1 MKFDENDISISLTA
15 PNCFIN
21 GPKLLATKILVMY
34 LPARWRCHIK
44 TENLTSVVIY
54 FFIIYLLLLM
64 ISILAIFPRKYLGTK
79 TLMEMVLTRL
89 HIGTVLA
96 VQPPESKF
104 ICNEWPTTCLQ
115 YEEGYGVIRFFWRYV
130 ENRQRML
137 QLDLPKPARFF
148 YKIS

>member
-1 MKFDENDISISLTA
+1 
-15 PNCFIN
+15 
-21 GPKLLATKILVMY
+21 MY

-44 TENLTSVVIY
+44 TENLTSVVVY

-104 ICNEWPTTCLQ
+104 ICNEWPTSWLLTRLRLNVEMEANLLIKAVQ
-115 YEEGYGVIRFFWRYV
+115 LANRFFLANNLFGV
-130 ENRQRML
+130 
-137 QLDLPKPARFF
+137 
-148 YKIS
+148 